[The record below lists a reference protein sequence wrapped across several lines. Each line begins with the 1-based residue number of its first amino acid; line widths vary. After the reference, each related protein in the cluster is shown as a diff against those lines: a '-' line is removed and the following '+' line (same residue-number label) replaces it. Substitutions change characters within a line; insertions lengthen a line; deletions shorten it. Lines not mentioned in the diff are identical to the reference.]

1 MTKKEKGRLWDGR
14 SRPATDKYKENFIFK
29 EKTLSEQLQE
39 GFEKERMGLPKK
51 LTEQQM
57 KFAYE
62 LVTNEGRKTATECA
76 VDAGF
81 AKDSARQY
89 ASKLQNPKLYPLVV
103 KYIGELREEWQ
114 KKYEVT
120 YEKHIAELGQIRK
133 EALKKGAWS
142 AAVNAEVARGKAA
155 GLYIEQKIIRTGKL
169 EDLTTEELESR
180 MKKIIDDYSPILEDV
195 PFEERKDKVK
205 SKQESQKDSLHLS
218 DASDGKTFLSKI
230 IHHHLHNANVQTLCL
245 FL

>member
-1 MTKKEKGRLWDGR
+1 
-14 SRPATDKYKENFIFK
+14 
-29 EKTLSEQLQE
+29 
-39 GFEKERMGLPKK
+39 MGVPKK

-62 LVTNEGRKTATECA
+62 LVTNEGRETATQCA
-76 VDAGF
+76 VNAGF

-155 GLYIEQKIIRTGKL
+155 GYI
-169 EDLTTEELESR
+169 
-180 MKKIIDDYSPILEDV
+180 
-195 PFEERKDKVK
+195 
-205 SKQESQKDSLHLS
+205 
-218 DASDGKTFLSKI
+218 
-230 IHHHLHNANVQTLCL
+230 
-245 FL
+245 

>member
-1 MTKKEKGRLWDGR
+1 
-14 SRPATDKYKENFIFK
+14 
-29 EKTLSEQLQE
+29 
-39 GFEKERMGLPKK
+39 MGLPKK

-81 AKDSARQY
+81 SKDSARQY
-89 ASKLQNPKLYPLVV
+89 ASKLQNPQLYPLVV
-103 KYIGELREEWQ
+103 DYIGKLREEWQ

-120 YEKHIAELGQIRK
+120 YDKHIGELAKIRDA
-133 EALKKGAWS
+133 ALKKGAWS
-142 AAVNAEVARGKAA
+142 ASVNAEVARGKAD

-180 MKKIIDDYSPILEDV
+180 MKQIIDDYSPILEGV
-195 PFEERKDKVK
+195 TVEELKEKVK
-205 SKQESQKDSLHLS
+205 EEPKQNTNKNLQQKDSQQDSLHLN
-218 DASDGKTFLSKI
+218 DAADGED
-230 IHHHLHNANVQTLCL
+230 VPVGE
-245 FL
+245 

>member
-1 MTKKEKGRLWDGR
+1 MEESGTVDQDLALTCTKK
-14 SRPATDKYKENFIFK
+14 
-29 EKTLSEQLQE
+29 TLTGYLT
-39 GFEKERMGLPKK
+39 MGLPKK

-120 YEKHIAELGQIRK
+120 YEKHISELGKIRQ

-169 EDLTTEELESR
+169 EDLTTEELEQR
-180 MKKIIDDYSPILEDV
+180 MKQIMDDYSPILEGV
-195 PFEERKDKVK
+195 EVQELKDKVLNSPKNVSESDPSK
-205 SKQESQKDSLHLS
+205 S
-218 DASDGKTFLSKI
+218 
-230 IHHHLHNANVQTLCL
+230 N
-245 FL
+245 